1 MIAHLRGRLAAV
13 GEDHLVVD
21 VGGVGYLV
29 QAGARTLQRL
39 PRIGEAVELVIET
52 QLRPEQIALYGFIDP
67 AERSW
72 FRLLQTVQGV
82 GAKVAL
88 ALVGTLSPEELAT
101 AVASRDK
108 ATLAR
113 APGVGSRLAG
123 RLVAELADRVGELPR
138 PATPA
143 PAPAVPAGEPTPT
156 DDALAALLRLGFARA
171 EAFAALARARSRLG
185 AEAPLEALVREG
197 LKELAAP

>member
-1 MIAHLRGRLAAV
+1 MIAHLRGRLASV

-21 VGGVGYLV
+21 VAGVGYLV
-29 QAGARTLQRL
+29 HAGARTLQRL
-39 PRIGEAVELVIET
+39 PRLGEAVELVIET
-52 QLRPEQIALYGFIDP
+52 QLRPEQIALYGFLEP

-88 ALVGTLSPEELAT
+88 ALVGTLSPEELAA

-123 RLVAELADRVGELPR
+123 RLVAELADRLGELPR
-138 PATPA
+138 PAVATPTAAPTGEAA
-143 PAPAVPAGEPTPT
+143 PA

-171 EAFAALARARSRLG
+171 EALAALARARSRLG

-197 LKELAAP
+197 LKELAVP

>member
-1 MIAHLRGRLAAV
+1 MIALLRGRLAAL
-13 GEDHLVVD
+13 GDDHLVVD

-29 QAGARTLQRL
+29 HAGARTLRGL
-39 PRIGEAVELVIET
+39 PRPGEPVELWIET
-52 QLRPEQIALYGFIDP
+52 QVRPEQIALYGFLDP

-88 ALVGTLSPEELAT
+88 SLLGTFSPDELVA

-108 ATLAR
+108 AVLAR
-113 APGVGSRLAG
+113 APGIGARLAG
-123 RLVAELADRVGELPR
+123 RLVAELADRLGELPR
-138 PATPA
+138 PAAAASVAAVPPAEAA
-143 PAPAVPAGEPTPT
+143 PADE
-156 DDALAALLRLGFARA
+156 ALAALLRLGFARA
-171 EAFAALARARSRLG
+171 EAVGALGRARARLG
-185 AEAPLEALVREG
+185 SEASLEALVREG